1 MAALIVGTGEQEGI
15 YLPLGKKTS
24 VIGRDESLPLQIMDE
39 RASRRHLQIRY
50 DPARNCYIAVDMKS
64 ANGTFINGRQMIT
77 EVPLQDGDQI
87 RIGGTN
93 LLFTTTIPA
102 DKANALALFKT
113 AGERQRATLQ

>member
-1 MAALIVGTGEQEGI
+1 MAALIVGPGEQEGI

-24 VIGRDESLPLQIMDE
+24 VIGRDESLPLQILDD

-50 DPARNCYIAVDMKS
+50 ESARNCYVAVDMKS
-64 ANGTFINGRQMIT
+64 ANGTFINGRQVIT

-87 RIGGTN
+87 RIGETT
-93 LLFTTTIPA
+93 LLFTAAIPT
-102 DKANALALFKT
+102 DKSNAMSLFKT